1 MRRQNGDARLYQ
13 RSDHLIASSW
23 IALGANL
30 YDAKNKAETL
40 EQIKEY
46 AETHPDEKVIRGVGW
61 VADKLGGRPT
71 AKDLDTAVPDR
82 PAIMLDFTIHDA
94 WLNSAALE
102 AAGITKD
109 TPDTL
114 PGITY
119 WERDDDGNPTGAA
132 IEIQWMRAYID
143 MGAWDAEAMVR
154 QSSEELFT
162 IAAHNGTTTI
172 LNPGIITPNVKDTH
186 GGMERDFEAS
196 MEILAELEKAWCMA
210 TMCRAISASSRCR
223 EFGDPRGPIQSDR
236 Q

>member
-1 MRRQNGDARLYQ
+1 
-13 RSDHLIASSW
+13 
-23 IALGANL
+23 
-30 YDAKNKAETL
+30 
-40 EQIKEY
+40 
-46 AETHPDEKVIRGVGW
+46 
-61 VADKLGGRPT
+61 
-71 AKDLDTAVPDR
+71 
-82 PAIMLDFTIHDA
+82 MLDFTIHDA